1 MQDIV
6 KNVVDIMRSNFPNGI
21 RDDFI
26 DTSKVSRI
34 YSVNNDGEH
43 ISRNYIVE
51 IIRAN
56 GIEDG
61 GRFYF
66 ISDENAESIRH
77 FLDEILSANSIAYY
91 TKIHEKHSDF
101 FAATHVFS
109 PDVLKKILQTAVGGH
124 FYFSEFCSA
133 KRAVRL
139 DYLIAQIFTAA
150 KTSLSIVDLQEKLP
164 YVPHEKILEVL
175 SDTKKYLPTSAGKF
189 IPFSKIQFDTDE
201 IDAAKKQISL
211 YIDKVG
217 YAIPEDYSL
226 SSNFALNP
234 EVAEKDML
242 NIIYEKFFSE
252 DFTKRGKRLFK
263 RGTPGRKSATG
274 SSNRFREFIGAQTED
289 KSTKK
294 GSVKNRLREFISEQ
308 TELPTEKLFAF
319 AETLGLTQKD
329 TFTILPAAHEQMVR
343 VNKDFFVKD
352 ALITFDVAEVD
363 KSLRPF
369 VKRKIIPL
377 RGVTSFTDFPPVKGY
392 SWNLFLLESFLRKYS
407 KKYVY
412 AAPAPNSV
420 NAGAIYPNSMEFA
433 NYLDVQASAIVQER
447 LPLEKSAVEE
457 FLINQGY
464 RATRIDKVTE
474 RVIARA
480 QEMIDERR

>member
-6 KNVVDIMRSNFPNGI
+6 KKIIEII
-21 RDDFI
+21 RDNFSNGVRNDFI
-26 DTSKVSRI
+26 DTNKIRKI
-34 YSVNNDGEH
+34 YSVSYSDENITQSFVSG
-43 ISRNYIVE
+43 

-66 ISDENAESIRH
+66 ISDDNVEDIRR
-77 FLDEILSANSIAYY
+77 FLDEILSLHSIAYY
-91 TKIHEKHSDF
+91 TKIHEKQLEF
-101 FAATHVFS
+101 FAAMHVFS

-150 KTSLSIVDLQEKLP
+150 KTSLSIDELQEKLP
-164 YVPHEKILEVL
+164 YVPSEKILEVL
-175 SDTKKYLPTSAGKF
+175 SDAKKYLPTSAGKF

-234 EVAEKDML
+234 EVAEKDMR

-252 DFTKRGKRLFK
+252 DFARRGKKFSRKVDAVK
-263 RGTPGRKSATG
+263 R
-274 SSNRFREFIGAQTED
+274 I
-289 KSTKK
+289 STKGGVVKIRSAK
-294 GSVKNRLREFISEQ
+294 GTTSQLREFISEQ
-308 TELPTEKLFAF
+308 SELPIKKLFAF
-319 AETLGLTQKD
+319 AETLGLTQRE
-329 TFTILPAAHEQMVR
+329 TFTILTVAHEQMVR
-343 VNKDFFVKD
+343 VDKDFFVKG
-352 ALITFDVAEVD
+352 ALINFDVAEVD
-363 KSLRPF
+363 KALRPF

-377 RGVTSFTDFPPVKGY
+377 RGVTSFIDFPPVKGY

-407 KKYVY
+407 RKYVY
-412 AAPAPNSV
+412 DAPAPNSV
-420 NAGAIYPNSMEFA
+420 NAGAIYPKSMEFT
-433 NYLDVQASAIVQER
+433 NYLDVQASAVVQER
-447 LPLEKSAVEE
+447 MPLEKSVVEK

-464 RATRIDKVTE
+464 RATRIGRVTE
-474 RVIARA
+474 RIIARA
-480 QEMIDERR
+480 QEMIDERHKNVRL

>member
-1 MQDIV
+1 MLDTM
-6 KNVVDIMRSNFPNGI
+6 KNVIEIIKENFPNGI

-26 DTSKVSRI
+26 DTNKVSRI
-34 YSVNNDGEH
+34 YSASYDGEH

-66 ISDENAESIRH
+66 ISDEATENIRH

-133 KRAVRL
+133 KRDVRL

-150 KTSLSIVDLQEKLP
+150 KTSLSLDDLQEKLP
-164 YVPHEKILEVL
+164 YVPSEKILEVL
-175 SDTKKYLPTSAGKF
+175 SDAKKFLSTSAGKF

-234 EVAEKDML
+234 EVAEKDMR
-242 NIIYEKFFSE
+242 NIIYEKFLSE
-252 DFTKRGKRLFK
+252 DFTKRGKKIFK
-263 RGTPGRKSATG
+263 RTRKRS
-274 SSNRFREFIGAQTED
+274 
-289 KSTKK
+289 
-294 GSVKNRLREFISEQ
+294 
-308 TELPTEKLFAF
+308 
-319 AETLGLTQKD
+319 
-329 TFTILPAAHEQMVR
+329 
-343 VNKDFFVKD
+343 
-352 ALITFDVAEVD
+352 
-363 KSLRPF
+363 
-369 VKRKIIPL
+369 
-377 RGVTSFTDFPPVKGY
+377 
-392 SWNLFLLESFLRKYS
+392 
-407 KKYVY
+407 
-412 AAPAPNSV
+412 
-420 NAGAIYPNSMEFA
+420 
-433 NYLDVQASAIVQER
+433 
-447 LPLEKSAVEE
+447 
-457 FLINQGY
+457 
-464 RATRIDKVTE
+464 
-474 RVIARA
+474 
-480 QEMIDERR
+480 

>member
-6 KNVVDIMRSNFPNGI
+6 KNVVDIMRSNFPNGV

-34 YSVNNDGEH
+34 YSVNNNGEH

-101 FAATHVFS
+101 FVATHVFS

-150 KTSLSIVDLQEKLP
+150 KTSLSIDDLQEKLP
-164 YVPHEKILEVL
+164 YVPSEKILEVL
-175 SDTKKYLPTSAGKF
+175 SDAKKYLPTSAGKF

-234 EVAEKDML
+234 EVAEKDMR
-242 NIIYEKFFSE
+242 NIIYEKFFFE
-252 DFTKRGKRLFK
+252 DFTKRGKRLFRKNRVDK
-263 RGTPGRKSATG
+263 RTKTG
-274 SSNRFREFIGAQTED
+274 SVNYLLKFIKE
-289 KSTKK
+289 KNEL
-294 GSVKNRLREFISEQ
+294 SVKA
-308 TELPTEKLFAF
+308 LFAF
-319 AETLGLTQKD
+319 AQSLGIPQSATLYYT
-329 TFTILPAAHEQMVR
+329 HEQMVR
-343 VNKDFFVKD
+343 VDKDLFVKD
-352 ALITFDVAEVD
+352 ALITFDVDGVD
-363 KSLRPF
+363 KALRPF

-377 RGVTSFTDFPPVKGY
+377 RGVTSFIDFPPVKDY

-407 KKYVY
+407 RKYVY
-412 AAPAPNSV
+412 DAPAPNSV
-420 NAGAIYPNSMEFA
+420 NAGAIYPKSMEFA
-433 NYLDVQASAIVQER
+433 DYLDVQATVILQEKVPLKKSAIED
-447 LPLEKSAVEE
+447 
-457 FLINQGY
+457 FLVDKGF
-464 RATRIDKVTE
+464 RARCIDKVTE
-474 RVIARA
+474 RIIARV
-480 QEMIDERR
+480 QELIDERH

>member
-6 KNVVDIMRSNFPNGI
+6 KNVVDIMKSNFPNGI

-101 FAATHVFS
+101 FVATHVFS

-150 KTSLSIVDLQEKLP
+150 KTSLSIDELQEKLP
-164 YVPHEKILEVL
+164 YVPSEKILEVL
-175 SDTKKYLPTSAGKF
+175 SDAKKYLPTSAGKF

-211 YIDKVG
+211 YIDKAG

-234 EVAEKDML
+234 EVAEKDMR

-252 DFTKRGKRLFK
+252 DFTKRGKKLSK
-263 RGTPGRKSATG
+263 KKNA
-274 SSNRFREFIGAQTED
+274 
-289 KSTKK
+289 TKK
-294 GSVKNRLREFISEQ
+294 DSDGVINRLREFVAEQ
-308 TELPTEKLFAF
+308 NELPTDKLFIF
-319 AETLGLTQKD
+319 AENLGLAQHAA
-329 TFTILPAAHEQMVR
+329 LYVAHEQMVR
-343 VNKDFFVKD
+343 VNKNLFVKD

-363 KSLRPF
+363 KALRPF

-377 RGVTSFTDFPPVKGY
+377 RGVTSFTDFPPVEGY
-392 SWNLFLLESFLRKYS
+392 SWNLFLLESFLRKFS
-407 KKYVY
+407 RKYTY
-412 AAPAPNSV
+412 DTPAANSANV
-420 NAGAIYPNSMEFA
+420 GAIYPKSMEFA
-433 NYLDVQASAIVQER
+433 NYLDVQAAVIIQEK
-447 LPLEKSAVEE
+447 LPLGNFVAIEH
-457 FLINQGY
+457 FLLGQGF
-464 RATRIDKVTE
+464 RARRSGDVTIRI
-474 RVIARA
+474 IARA
-480 QEMIDERR
+480 RKLLEQ

>member
-34 YSVNNDGEH
+34 YSVNNDGEQ

-101 FAATHVFS
+101 FVATHVFS

-150 KTSLSIVDLQEKLP
+150 KTSLSIDDLQEKLP
-164 YVPHEKILEVL
+164 YVPSEKILEVL
-175 SDTKKYLPTSAGKF
+175 SDAKKYLPTSAGKF

-234 EVAEKDML
+234 EVAEKDMR

-252 DFTKRGKRLFK
+252 NFTKRGKRLFK
-263 RGTPGRKSATG
+263 RGIAGRKSVTG
-274 SSNRFREFIGAQTED
+274 ASNRFREFIGEQTED
-289 KSTKK
+289 KKTKT
-294 GSVKNRLREFISEQ
+294 GSIKDFQEFISEQ
-308 TELPTEKLFAF
+308 EKLTLEKLSEV
-319 AETLGLTQKD
+319 AENFGVVRYVALYS
-329 TFTILPAAHEQMVR
+329 AYEQMVR
-343 VNKDFFVKD
+343 VDKDLFVKD
-352 ALITFDVAEVD
+352 ALINFDVVEVD
-363 KSLRPF
+363 KALRPF

-377 RGVTSFTDFPPVKGY
+377 RGVTSFTGFPPVEGY

-412 AAPAPNSV
+412 AAPAANSV
-420 NAGAIYPNSMEFA
+420 NAGAIYPKSMEFA
-433 NYLDVQASAIVQER
+433 DYLDVQALAVVQER
-447 LPLEKSAVEE
+447 VPLEKSAIED
-457 FLINQGY
+457 FLVDKGF
-464 RATRIDKVTE
+464 RARCIDKVTE
-474 RVIARA
+474 RIIARA
-480 QEMIDERR
+480 QEMIDERH

>member
-6 KNVVDIMRSNFPNGI
+6 KNVVDIMRSNFPNGV

-34 YSVNNDGEH
+34 YSVNNNGEH

-109 PDVLKKILQTAVGGH
+109 PDVLKKILHTAVGGH

-150 KTSLSIVDLQEKLP
+150 KTSLSIDDLQEKLP

-175 SDTKKYLPTSAGKF
+175 SNTKKYLPTSAGKF
-189 IPFSKIQFDTDE
+189 IPFSKIQFDADE

-234 EVAEKDML
+234 EVAEKDMR

-252 DFTKRGKRLFK
+252 DFTKRGKRIFRKVEAVK
-263 RGTPGRKSATG
+263 RTKTG
-274 SSNRFREFIGAQTED
+274 SVNYLLKFIKE
-289 KSTKK
+289 KNEL
-294 GSVKNRLREFISEQ
+294 SVKA
-308 TELPTEKLFAF
+308 LFAF
-319 AETLGLTQKD
+319 AQSLGIPQSATLYYT
-329 TFTILPAAHEQMVR
+329 HEQMVR
-343 VNKDFFVKD
+343 VDKDLFVKD
-352 ALITFDVAEVD
+352 ALITFDVDGVD
-363 KSLRPF
+363 KALRPF

-377 RGVTSFTDFPPVKGY
+377 RGVTSFIDFPPVKDY

-407 KKYVY
+407 RKYVY
-412 AAPAPNSV
+412 DAPAPNSV
-420 NAGAIYPNSMEFA
+420 NAGAIYPKSMEFA
-433 NYLDVQASAIVQER
+433 DYLDVQATVILQEKV
-447 LPLEKSAVEE
+447 PLEKSVVGE
-457 FLINQGY
+457 FLVSQGY

-474 RVIARA
+474 RVIIRA
-480 QEMIDERR
+480 QEIISERH

>member
-1 MQDIV
+1 MCLLC
-6 KNVVDIMRSNFPNGI
+6 
-21 RDDFI
+21 FI
-26 DTSKVSRI
+26 IYHVGWTASTDSGVSIGLCDLLDVSYRVAV
-34 YSVNNDGEH
+34 SVCLTLCGLCDGL
-43 ISRNYIVE
+43 SLFNAC
-51 IIRAN
+51 IRAN

-66 ISDENAESIRH
+66 ISDENAESIRR

-101 FAATHVFS
+101 FVATHVFS

-133 KRAVRL
+133 KRAARL

-150 KTSLSIVDLQEKLP
+150 KTSLSIDDLQEKLP
-164 YVPHEKILEVL
+164 YVPSEKILEVL
-175 SDTKKYLPTSAGKF
+175 SDAKKYLPTSAGKF

-234 EVAEKDML
+234 EVAEKDMR

-252 DFTKRGKRLFK
+252 DFTRRGKKLS
-263 RGTPGRKSATG
+263 RKGEVVKKTKTG
-274 SSNRFREFIGAQTED
+274 SIKDFQDFLGEQEELTLE
-289 KSTKK
+289 
-294 GSVKNRLREFISEQ
+294 RLLEIAENFGVVRYVALYSAY
-308 TELPTEKLFAF
+308 EK
-319 AETLGLTQKD
+319 
-329 TFTILPAAHEQMVR
+329 MVR
-343 VNKDFFVKD
+343 VDKNFFIKD
-352 ALITFDVAEVD
+352 ALINFDVAEID
-363 KSLRPF
+363 KALRPF

-377 RGVTSFTDFPPVKGY
+377 RGVTSFTGFPPVEGY

-407 KKYVY
+407 KKYGY
-412 AAPAPNSV
+412 AAPAANSV
-420 NAGAIYPNSMEFA
+420 NAGAIYPKSMEFA
-433 NYLDVQASAIVQER
+433 DYLDVQAAVILQEK
-447 LPLEKSAVEE
+447 LPLEKSVVEE
-457 FLINQGY
+457 FLVDKGF
-464 RATRIDKVTE
+464 RARCIDKVTE
-474 RVIARA
+474 RIIARA
-480 QEMIDERR
+480 QEMIDERH

>member
-1 MQDIV
+1 MLDTM
-6 KNVVDIMRSNFPNGI
+6 KNVIEIIKENFPNGI

-26 DTSKVSRI
+26 DTNKVSRI
-34 YSVNNDGEH
+34 YSASYDSEH

-66 ISDENAESIRH
+66 ISNEATENIRH

-150 KTSLSIVDLQEKLP
+150 KTSLSLDDLQEKLP
-164 YVPHEKILEVL
+164 YVPSEKILEVL
-175 SDTKKYLPTSAGKF
+175 SDAKKFLPTSAGKF

-234 EVAEKDML
+234 EVAEKDMR

-252 DFTKRGKRLFK
+252 NFTKRGKRLF
-263 RGTPGRKSATG
+263 RKGGVKIRNAKGAT
-274 SSNRFREFIGAQTED
+274 NQ
-289 KSTKK
+289 
-294 GSVKNRLREFISEQ
+294 LREFIAEQ
-308 TELPTEKLFAF
+308 NELSADKLFAF
-319 AETLGLTQKD
+319 AETLGLTQRE
-329 TFTILPAAHEQMVR
+329 TFIILTVAHEQMVR
-343 VNKDFFVKD
+343 VDKDLFVKD
-352 ALITFDVAEVD
+352 ALITFDVDEVD
-363 KSLRPF
+363 KALRPF

-377 RGVTSFTDFPPVKGY
+377 RGVTSFTGFPPVEGY

-407 KKYVY
+407 RKYVY
-412 AAPAPNSV
+412 DAPAPNSV
-420 NAGAIYPNSMEFA
+420 NAGAIYPKSMEFA
-433 NYLDVQASAIVQER
+433 DYLDVQATVILQEKV
-447 LPLEKSAVEE
+447 PLEKSVVGE
-457 FLINQGY
+457 FLVSQGY

-474 RVIARA
+474 RVIIRA
-480 QEMIDERR
+480 QEIISERH